1 MKVFQ
6 ISVFEDHERL
16 SRHAAKWLLRH
27 VDQAIAARGRCV
39 LVPSAGRT
47 PERIYEILR
56 ERHRFSIDWSRVI
69 ALQMDE
75 YAEMPNVAP
84 NSFACYLHEK
94 VISPLG
100 IGTFWPF
107 FDTIGRPRL
116 TIAGIDQEI
125 EALGGID
132 VVLYGIGEN
141 GHLGFNEPGADESS
155 STGYVRLSDTTLAA
169 NTGLPAECARS
180 LLPERGITLG
190 LRTLLRGRKSL
201 LVASGRRKQAAV
213 SRFVAGAISPDSPST
228 YLRTREGVSIMLTD
242 DCAPFRSRL
251 SNYIDATPSLS
262 AVA

>member
-1 MKVFQ
+1 MF
-6 ISVFEDHERL
+6 
-16 SRHAAKWLLRH
+16 
-27 VDQAIAARGRCV
+27 
-39 LVPSAGRT
+39 VPSAGRT

-56 ERHRFSIDWSRVI
+56 HRHRFSVDWSRVI
-69 ALQMDE
+69 AVQMDE
-75 YAEMPNVAP
+75 YAEMPNMAP
-84 NSFACYLHEK
+84 NSFACYLREK
-94 VISPLG
+94 MVAPLG

-107 FDTIGRPRL
+107 FDTAGQPRL

-125 EALGGID
+125 GALGGID

-155 STGYVRLSDTTLAA
+155 STGYVRLSDSTLTA
-169 NTGLPAECARS
+169 NTGLPVDRARS

-190 LRTLLRGRKSL
+190 LRTLLNARKSL
-201 LVASGRRKQAAV
+201 LIASGCRKQAAV

-228 YLRTREGVSIMLTD
+228 YLRTREGVSILLTR

-251 SNYIDATPSLS
+251 SNDIDTTPFLS